1 MSLPC
6 SSVIQQ
12 IKTIN
17 EFKKIIH
24 AMVET
29 IPKKLLACTADG
41 THKFPPLV
49 VRNSENFC
57 VRNLAKNM

>member
-1 MSLPC
+1 M
-6 SSVIQQ
+6 
-12 IKTIN
+12 N

-29 IPKKLLACTADG
+29 IPKKLLACTADRA
-41 THKFPPLV
+41 HKFPPLV
-49 VRNSENFC
+49 VRNSENSC